1 MLDKVEAVLFDMD
14 GTLVD
19 SKAVI
24 EQAWCSVAL
33 QNGIKV
39 DHNTIEKHIHGRS
52 GQYTLD
58 YLFHMFNDEEKAQI
72 KHQVDSF
79 EETAKSDLIVG
90 AENFLIHLKQRGIK
104 IALVTASWSERIEF
118 LFSLHQLHRYF
129 DTIVARH
136 QVQQGKPH
144 PEAFLIAAK
153 KLGVDIERCLV
164 FEDSVSGIEAGVR
177 SGAKCIAIG
186 GIDTQDSKHQP
197 SDIYQDFNAVLSSVS
212 VAPEKV
218 VTA

>member
-33 QNGIKV
+33 QNGIEV

-58 YLFHMFNDEEKAQI
+58 YLFHMFNNEEKAQI

-79 EETAKSDLIVG
+79 EETARSDLIAG
-90 AENFLIHLKQRGIK
+90 AEDFLILLKQRGIK

-144 PEAFLIAAK
+144 PEGFLTAAK
-153 KLGVDIERCLV
+153 QLGIDIEHCLV
-164 FEDSVSGIEAGVR
+164 FEDSLSGIEAGMR
-177 SGAKCIAIG
+177 SGARCIAIG
-186 GIDTQDSKHQP
+186 DINTQDNEYQP
-197 SDIYQDFNAVLSSVS
+197 SGTYQDFNVVLSTMSVTP
-212 VAPEKV
+212 AIK
-218 VTA
+218 AMA